1 MKTQM
6 LIGAMVL
13 TGVVLTGA
21 AALSGQTKVEYGGA
35 AFQFAGV
42 GGTEFKVFGVE
53 GIGSQLVTGRPFS
66 ATEERHSVQVLG
78 DGTHIE
84 TAETNRLFRDDQG
97 RTRVERASGNVMIF
111 DPVAGFSAELIPST
125 REVSKSG
132 VMVREGRVVGRTG
145 LVIAREG
152 PEALR
157 SNLAKLREELAQA
170 QKQYTETH
178 PQVVKL
184 RAAISDLEKAIA
196 AAPQPAGA
204 NGEVRA
210 LPAQIL
216 GEFAPRNSPP
226 QAGGERLVSNV
237 TADGLVVLRV
247 APGDNASVESLP
259 AQMINGA
266 LAQGTRTTE
275 TIPQGKIGNDRPIV
289 IVNERWISN
298 DLQMLV
304 KSTSSDPRFGDTTYQ
319 LTNIV
324 QASPDP
330 SLFQI
335 PADYTLR
342 K

>member
-1 MKTQM
+1 
-6 LIGAMVL
+6 L

-21 AALSGQTKVEYGGA
+21 TALNGQTKAEYGGA
-35 AFQFAGV
+35 AFQFAGA
-42 GGTEFKVFGVE
+42 GGQEFKLFGVE
-53 GIGSQLVTGRPFS
+53 GIGSQVVTGRPFS
-66 ATEERHSVQVLG
+66 ATEERHSVQILG

-84 TAETNRLFRDDQG
+84 TSETNRLYRDDQG
-97 RTRVERASGNVMIF
+97 RTRVERSGGNVMIF
-111 DPVAGFSAELIPST
+111 DPVAGFSAELIPAMK
-125 REVSKSG
+125 EVSKSS
-132 VMVREGRVVGRTG
+132 VIVREGRVAGKGIVFTPSG
-145 LVIAREG
+145 ES

-157 SNLAKLREELAQA
+157 SKLAKLREEMAQA
-170 QKQYTETH
+170 QKQYTEGN

-184 RAAISDLEKAIA
+184 RAAISDMEKAIA
-196 AAPQPAGA
+196 ATSQPAA
-204 NGEVRA
+204 NGE
-210 LPAQIL
+210 L
-216 GEFAPRNSPP
+216 RNSTI
-226 QAGGERLVSNV
+226 QYQTEGRTFSNV
-237 TADGLVVLRV
+237 TADGPVVVRV
-247 APGDNASVESLP
+247 AAGDNASVESLP

-275 TIPQGKIGNDRPIV
+275 TIPQGKIGNDKPIK

-304 KSTSSDPRFGDTTYQ
+304 RSTSSDPRFGDTTYQ
-319 LTNIV
+319 LTNIL

>member
-1 MKTQM
+1 MKMQLLM
-6 LIGAMVL
+6 SAI
-13 TGVVLTGA
+13 VLTGA

-35 AFQFAGV
+35 AFQFAGA
-42 GGTEFKVFGVE
+42 GGTEYKIFGVE
-53 GIGSQLVTGRPFS
+53 GIGSQVVTGRPFS

-84 TAETNRLFRDDQG
+84 TSETNRLYRDDQG
-97 RTRVERASGNVMIF
+97 RTRVERAGGNVMIF
-111 DPVAGFSAELIPST
+111 DPVAGFSAELIAST
-125 REVSKSG
+125 KEVSKNS
-132 VMVREGRVVGRTG
+132 VMVREGRVVAKGAVFTPLG
-145 LVIAREG
+145 ES

-157 SNLAKLREELAQA
+157 SKLAKLREEMAQA
-170 QKQYTETH
+170 QKQDTEGH

-196 AAPQPAGA
+196 ATPQPAA
-204 NGEVRA
+204 NGE
-210 LPAQIL
+210 LKPPAQSQ
-216 GEFAPRNSPP
+216 GEFAPRNSSP
-226 QAGGERLVSNV
+226 QATGERTV
-237 TADGLVVLRV
+237 TFSTGDGPVILRV

-275 TIPQGKIGNDRPIV
+275 TIPQGKIGNDKPIK

-304 KSTSSDPRFGDTTYQ
+304 KSTSSDPRFGDTIYQ